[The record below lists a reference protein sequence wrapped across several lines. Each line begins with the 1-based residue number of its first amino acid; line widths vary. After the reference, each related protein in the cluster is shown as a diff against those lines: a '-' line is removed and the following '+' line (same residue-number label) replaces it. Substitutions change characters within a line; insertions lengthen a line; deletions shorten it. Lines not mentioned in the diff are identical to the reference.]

1 MKVFKSLLSL
11 KHSLG
16 GALALITRYV
26 PEVSRIPLHQGL
38 TWEPTL
44 QVIPK
49 SGVLSRY
56 LESLGV
62 KRDLA
67 KSSFPVLPLE
77 LMAFTHLMR
86 FVRAYG
92 EEWSQGTVLCGPSS
106 LETPSPYSPFAYI

>member
-1 MKVFKSLLSL
+1 MYFLP
-11 KHSLG
+11 
-16 GALALITRYV
+16 R
-26 PEVSRIPLHQGL
+26 VSRIPLHQGL

-49 SGVLSRY
+49 SGVFSRY

-92 EEWSQGTVLCGPSS
+92 EEWSQGTLWTKLTRYALSLQSFRLYRLPFQLGQLGP
-106 LETPSPYSPFAYI
+106 FI